1 MARMVDKILDQNE
14 ASNFFYIL
22 IGLLVML
29 SILFLMGGDEGL
41 PYSLGRVI
49 SFIIVLLFAYSLLD
63 WTSNITEKS
72 DDLTD
77 KDSLDENI
85 NLHIKDISRLLERA
99 SEGKEK
105 SQEMVHEKLKKIFFL
120 KLKEVKDISDN
131 DLRDLVRNPE
141 KFRKVVQD
149 EVIADF
155 ILSLEKKSDG
165 TKTRRSKFLSSSEM
179 NSQRKY
185 KKKMKEIIQRIDK
198 WEERYHG

>member
-1 MARMVDKILDQNE
+1 MVDKILDQNE